1 MAIYSGFTWVYP
13 LNMVIYSG
21 FSHWKRWFSS
31 WIYPLN
37 MVIFHSYVTVYQRVI
52 VPLNENPLKRDMF
65 FHGWNRLKPNE
76 RVVSA
81 GFNE

>member
-1 MAIYSGFTWVYP
+1 M
-13 LNMVIYSG
+13 L
-21 FSHWKRWFSS
+21 
-31 WIYPLN
+31 
-37 MVIFHSYVTVYQRVI
+37 VYQRVI